1 VNTTVTNSTE
11 VLNPQTIIVAVSPVP
26 PVSKPNNT
34 NVILYPK
41 PANTTYIADPKPVNA
56 TVIIDPKPVNTT
68 VIVDPIMEAKPVNND
83 PIEIL
88 PKPFPSAE
96 TNQTEI
102 IDDINVEVEKDSVDN
117 NLVSLVNS
125 P

>member
-1 VNTTVTNSTE
+1 MNTTVTNSTE

-56 TVIIDPKPVNTT
+56 TVI
-68 VIVDPIMEAKPVNND
+68 VDPIMEAKPVNND

-102 IDDINVEVEKDSVDN
+102 IDDINVEVEKDSVDS

-125 P
+125 A